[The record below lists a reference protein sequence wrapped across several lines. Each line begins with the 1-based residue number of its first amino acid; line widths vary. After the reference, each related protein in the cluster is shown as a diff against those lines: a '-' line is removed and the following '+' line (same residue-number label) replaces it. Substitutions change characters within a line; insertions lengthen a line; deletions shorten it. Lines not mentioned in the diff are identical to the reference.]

1 MIAQRRNSSSD
12 KHNKRVQVTLDEF
25 AALARRSRKGSV
37 SAPLK
42 TCHLANASPST
53 DGGYVEFGSSHS
65 SADTVKISL
74 CCADTKS
81 DLLLEQNVPDEAPVC
96 VVLEPV
102 SAH

>member
-25 AALARRSRKGSV
+25 AALSRRSRKGSV

-42 TCHLANASPST
+42 TCHLSNSSPST
-53 DGGYVEFGSSHS
+53 DGGYVEFGASHS
-65 SADTVKISL
+65 SADTAKFCLST
-74 CCADTKS
+74 AETKT
-81 DLLLEQNVPDEAPVC
+81 DLQLDQAVPDEAPVR

-102 SAH
+102 SAQ